1 MWYPGTLTDTFWGLL
16 RSLVSPGLLLL
27 IDAINAW
34 VTLFQPILITKSERS
49 LNKPSK
55 RPKSQRH
62 LPHLQP
68 IQKCA
73 QISFQNALTGSW
85 RSYGALVR
93 LGATSQTILHVALY
107 VGTFLF
113 WISGQIKWS
122 EVSYNLLATVVG
134 FICADANNRV
144 AAPWVAI
151 TLLSVTSPTAGR
163 FSQFFYLATYQQIY
177 KKATTKYSGTS

>member
-1 MWYPGTLTDTFWGLL
+1 MLGLL
-16 RSLVSPGLLLL
+16 Y
-27 IDAINAW
+27 
-34 VTLFQPILITKSERS
+34 FQPILITKSESS

-85 RSYGALVR
+85 RSYGGLVR
-93 LGATSQTILHVALY
+93 LGAPSQTILHVALY
-107 VGTFLF
+107 LGTFLF

-122 EVSYNLLATVVG
+122 ELSYNLLATVVG
-134 FICADANNRV
+134 FISADANNRV
-144 AAPWVAI
+144 AAPYMSRYYTVVRNFSNCWPIFKILLPGDLAADLQKSHHVFRHIINVSLHYLVNICHLFDSHWSIARFRS
-151 TLLSVTSPTAGR
+151 TL
-163 FSQFFYLATYQQIY
+163 
-177 KKATTKYSGTS
+177 